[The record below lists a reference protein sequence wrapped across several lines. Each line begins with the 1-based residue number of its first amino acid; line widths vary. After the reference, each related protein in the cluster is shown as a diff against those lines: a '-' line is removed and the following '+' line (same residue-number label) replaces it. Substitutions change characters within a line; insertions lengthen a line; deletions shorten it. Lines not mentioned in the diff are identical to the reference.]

1 MFDNRFTRKDPL
13 AESVRQVM
21 IENDIRRQVEL
32 TLNEQLGIQSRKQL
46 PHELHESYDATLNA
60 AINNALNEGC
70 SWSKGK
76 MEEESE
82 GSEPRNEKEH
92 KLAAMKPPY
101 NKITHA
107 DVLKGRGVIAQEEM
121 NVALG
126 KNPITR
132 KDPKA
137 PQAMQEKL
145 TKKMSAGDVI
155 SDFVHSKNPKFAGK
169 SKKERQRMALG
180 AYYSKHP
187 EESRKKMD
195 ESVQSILEEIR
206 DNLQE
211 QFVYVYENGNEAMM
225 EQFLASLTED
235 QSELLGLSE
244 ANPFT
249 NPTAAPA
256 RYQSFPNPRYQSFPN
271 PTELSDRIS
280 RFSSTDAKVSPVPAQ
295 PAQSTAAQSTPAA
308 PAPAATPSPA
318 KYQSFPNTRYQS
330 FPNPRYQS
338 FPNPTELSDRISR
351 FSSTDAKVSPVPAQP
366 AQSTAA
372 QSTPNAD
379 VTPPSGGSEVG
390 INLPPSFRQTELNSM
405 DKLKQQ
411 TAPAPVPP
419 PPAAKSAAPASAAP
433 AAKSAASAAPT
444 AQSAA
449 TATKAVE
456 RPAPAE
462 RPQRQ
467 QRSSDSGSSFSGPT
481 GRAGFGDRGSDF
493 GG

>member
-82 GSEPRNEKEH
+82 GSEPRNEKER

-132 KDPKA
+132 KDPNA

-187 EESRKKMD
+187 EKSRKKMD

-206 DNLQE
+206 DNLEE
-211 QFVYVYENGNEAMM
+211 QFVYVYENGNYAMM
-225 EQFLASLTED
+225 EQFLASLTEE
-235 QSELLGLSE
+235 QAELLGLSE
-244 ANPFT
+244 DAGPNDNRSFGQKVFGYKPLVQQDRT
-249 NPTAAPA
+249 KQGLDPITGNRLTPTPSTSSTPPAAPGLA
-256 RYQSFPNPRYQSFPN
+256 TPPGA
-271 PTELSDRIS
+271 
-280 RFSSTDAKVSPVPAQ
+280 DAFDKIPDSATMQNNVSGKPSIA
-295 PAQSTAAQSTPAA
+295 PAA
-308 PAPAATPSPA
+308 PATT
-318 KYQSFPNTRYQS
+318 Q
-330 FPNPRYQS
+330 
-338 FPNPTELSDRISR
+338 PT
-351 FSSTDAKVSPVPAQP
+351 SS
-366 AQSTAA
+366 
-372 QSTPNAD
+372 
-379 VTPPSGGSEVG
+379 
-390 INLPPSFRQTELNSM
+390 
-405 DKLKQQ
+405 
-411 TAPAPVPP
+411 
-419 PPAAKSAAPASAAP
+419 
-433 AAKSAASAAPT
+433 
-444 AQSAA
+444 
-449 TATKAVE
+449 ATKVAE

>member
-295 PAQSTAAQSTPAA
+295 PAQSTAAQSTP
-308 PAPAATPSPA
+308 
-318 KYQSFPNTRYQS
+318 
-330 FPNPRYQS
+330 
-338 FPNPTELSDRISR
+338 
-351 FSSTDAKVSPVPAQP
+351 
-366 AQSTAA
+366 
-372 QSTPNAD
+372 NAD

-433 AAKSAASAAPT
+433 AAKSAASAAPA
-444 AQSAA
+444 AQTTS